1 MHRKSAPGG
10 AEAGETLVEIMVTV
24 AVVGIAFVA
33 ILGGIWTAIRV
44 SDYHRK
50 ITTADVILRN
60 FAEQVKERSGTYAYH
75 PCVGGTSP
83 DYDVYVP
90 PAPNTTYTAT
100 VVARRYLTG
109 YSAGQPTWSNT
120 CPATDLGAQ
129 ELTLRV
135 SGPNGPGAEASV
147 QGSESVVIVKRDAR
161 GES

>member
-1 MHRKSAPGG
+1 MHRKRALGG

-60 FAEQVKERSGTYAYH
+60 FAERAKQRSGTYAYR
-75 PCVGGTSP
+75 PCTTAGGTVSYP
-83 DYDVYVP
+83 AYAT
-90 PAPNTTYTAT
+90 PAPYATYDAT
-100 VVARRYLTG
+100 IVSTRYLTG
-109 YSAGQPTWSNT
+109 YSSGQPTWATT

-135 SGPNGPGAEASV
+135 SGPNTDPAVRGT
-147 QGSESVVIVKRDAR
+147 ESVVVVKRDAR
-161 GES
+161 GET